1 MSPCTCSASIRQ
13 CMWFTCMNY
22 LLICEGYRRVMQQYY
37 SFTNS
42 EYLWILTSSVQVPAF
57 CRCRYCIVW
66 GCVHIKSQHWLP
78 IQIGMVKKLHEID
91 IGYGVVTPVKFCVG
105 ALIAHS
111 IHKWSSEFG
120 FCMLSQPTKSY
131 THVKERLFTTCF
143 CHMVQVSKEVTQI
156 NALGPNASGCATSFE
171 TCSIWL
177 P

>member
-120 FCMLSQPTKSY
+120 FCMLSRGVAWPKFGGDTRSKKWTFLDTQNCEGGTKGKMW
-131 THVKERLFTTCF
+131 TF
-143 CHMVQVSKEVTQI
+143 
-156 NALGPNASGCATSFE
+156 
-171 TCSIWL
+171 
-177 P
+177 